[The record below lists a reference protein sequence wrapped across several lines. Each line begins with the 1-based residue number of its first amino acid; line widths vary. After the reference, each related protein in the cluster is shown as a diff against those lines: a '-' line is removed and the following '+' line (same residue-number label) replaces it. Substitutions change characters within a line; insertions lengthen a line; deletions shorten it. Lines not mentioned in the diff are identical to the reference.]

1 MKAYVITTGVAF
13 GLLTLA
19 HLLRIVGEDPGL
31 AADPFY
37 LAITAA
43 SAALCVWAFVVLR
56 RARHRDSSYTEAGRP
71 AMSRSR
77 SMPGSA
83 PDRRTDGEEG
93 G

>member
-37 LAITAA
+37 IAITAA

-56 RARHRDSSYTEAGRP
+56 RERHRDSSYTEAGRP
-71 AMSRSR
+71 AMSRPR

-83 PDRRTDGEEG
+83 PDRTDGEEG